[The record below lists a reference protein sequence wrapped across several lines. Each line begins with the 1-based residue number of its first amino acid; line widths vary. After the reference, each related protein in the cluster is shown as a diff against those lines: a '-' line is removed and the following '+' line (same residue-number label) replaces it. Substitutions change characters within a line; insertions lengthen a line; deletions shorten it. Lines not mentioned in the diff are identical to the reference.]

1 MKNSTIKRSFN
12 RSLAAVAVGACLAT
26 SPMTFAA
33 SNTVGSIYGEA
44 KVGATITFKSNATGL
59 SRTLTADENG
69 KFSFKNVPP
78 GRYTVKSSNGGTSTV
93 MVTIGTGSSVI
104 FSGDNTEIIQVR
116 GSAISAID
124 TSSVESSVVFT
135 NEQIEL
141 LPVGRNSTAIALL
154 TPGTVP
160 GDADFGNLPSFGGS
174 SVAENG
180 YYIDGFDVTNIRSF
194 LSFATLPFD
203 AISQTEVKT
212 GGYGAEY
219 GRSLGGV
226 TNTVTKSG
234 TNEWKFQAAAYYT
247 PDSLRTDGKNTI
259 DLEEP
264 DGSLLTG
271 YRADDYSESLSY
283 NIGVGGPIIEDT
295 LFIYANLE
303 FQDNTR
309 DTYNRIESNDR
320 STTNPNGLI
329 KLDWYINDDHLV
341 SGTYIQNEEDI
352 DRVFYT
358 NADDEYYTGKHGEE
372 TTRYT
377 EENGGDIMIF
387 NYSGQITDD
396 LSVSLMYGELEN
408 RNENKNPRN
417 PDEAAAL
424 CPRVFDTRGDKS
436 WGAREVLGCW
446 NTAQSTILDVE
457 PESDRDERTSYKIDV
472 SYTLGDHEFR
482 VGYNN
487 EEFIS
492 YTLGSQY
499 TGGVYYRYFESNAA
513 TSTSINGVEQP
524 IGTQAVRVIYDD
536 QKSGNF
542 KVENTAFYI
551 EDNWQITDDIL
562 LYLGVRN
569 ETFTNYAA
577 NGEVFVEAEELIAPR
592 LGFSWDVD
600 GDSTKKFYGT
610 FGRSYIPIASNTNIR
625 ATRQEAGS
633 QYYYKYDDI
642 DAATGAPIGLG
653 EKIGGGYTDDQ
664 VPDPRVIA
672 VSDLD
677 PMFQD
682 EYILGYQQEVME
694 NWTAG
699 VKLMYREIQDGMD
712 DMCSHDGFYNWG
724 VDQGFAMAN
733 EGNDWETPEGG
744 FDVHSMSGCLLI
756 NPGKDLNLFIDTNG
770 DGDVTAQTV
779 SNDYF
784 NIPEYKR
791 TYKGLE
797 LTLERAFADGWYMNA
812 SYVYSKSEGN
822 IEGYVNS
829 TLGQED
835 AGATQDFDH
844 KRFQDGSQGYLPNDR
859 RHQFKVYGAYQFTE
873 ELTVTANVNLMSGTP
888 QSCNGFLP
896 TDARNGEAGFLVG
909 DGSTSYDKGNFDR
922 YGASSFYCV
931 NENGDSELSSR
942 GDYGDTDWT
951 YMVDAG
957 LSYIPHWADD
967 QLTLKIDV
975 FNIFDFDEATEVN
988 QQKDYARGG
997 SEINPNFLAPT
1008 SFQAPRSVRFTAR
1021 YKF

>member
-1 MKNSTIKRSFN
+1 MS
-12 RSLAAVAVGACLAT
+12 
-26 SPMTFAA
+26 FAA

-44 KVGATITFKSNATGL
+44 KAGATITFKSDATGL
-59 SRTLTADENG
+59 SRNLTADENG

-78 GRYTVKSSNGGTSTV
+78 GRYTVRSSNGASHSV

-104 FSGDNTEIIQVR
+104 FSGDETEVIEVR

-135 NEQIEL
+135 HEQIEL

-160 GDADFGNLPSFGGS
+160 GDDDFGNLPSFGGS

-234 TNEWKFQAAAYYT
+234 TNEWKFAASAYYT
-247 PDSLRTDGKNTI
+247 PNSLRSDGI
-259 DLEEP
+259 DIVDLGQA
-264 DGSLLTG
+264 DGNLLSR
-271 YRADDYSESLSY
+271 YSSDDYSQSLSY
-283 NIGVGGPIIEDT
+283 NIGAGGPIIEDT

-303 FQDNTR
+303 FQDVEQDNYSRTS
-309 DTYNRIESNDR
+309 SNSR
-320 STTNPNGLI
+320 STTNPNGII

-341 SGTYIQNEEDI
+341 SGTYIQNEEEI
-352 DRVFYT
+352 DRVFY
-358 NADDEYYTGKHGEE
+358 DHVDEEFYTGKHGEE
-372 TTRYT
+372 STRYT

-408 RNENKNPRN
+408 LNENKNPRN
-417 PDEAAAL
+417 PDTAAAL
-424 CPRVFDTRGDKS
+424 CPRVFDTRGDKA

-446 NTAQSTILDVE
+446 NTAQSKILDTE
-457 PESDRDERTSYKIDV
+457 PESDRDERSSFKIDV
-472 SYTLGDHEFR
+472 SYTIGDHELR
-482 VGYNN
+482 MGYNN
-487 EEFIS
+487 EEFTS
-492 YTLGSQY
+492 YTLGEIY
-499 TGGVYYRYFESNAA
+499 TGGVYYRYFESNEA
-513 TSTSINGVEQP
+513 TSTSINGVELP
-524 IGTQAVRVIYDD
+524 VGSQAVRVIYDD
-536 QKSGNF
+536 QKSGSF

-551 EDNWQITDDIL
+551 EDNWQITDDML
-562 LYLGVRN
+562 LYIGVRN

-577 NGEVFVEAEELIAPR
+577 NGEVFVEADELIAPR

-600 GDSTKKFYGT
+600 GDSTKKLYGT

-625 ATRQEAGS
+625 ATRQESGS
-633 QYYYKYDDI
+633 QYYYSYDDI
-642 DAATGAPIGLG
+642 DATTGAPIGLG
-653 EKIGGGYTDDQ
+653 DKIGGGYTDDQ

-699 VKLMYREIQDGMD
+699 VKFMYREIQDGMD

-733 EGNDWETPEGG
+733 ADNEWHTPEGG
-744 FDVHSMSGCLLI
+744 FDVASMSGCLLI

-770 DGDVTAQTV
+770 DGEVTAQTV

-784 NIPEYKR
+784 NIPEYDR
-791 TYKGLE
+791 SYKGIE
-797 LTLERAFADGWYMNA
+797 LTLEKAFADGWYMNA
-812 SYVYSKSEGN
+812 SYVWSQSEGN

-859 RHQFKVYGAYQFTE
+859 RHQFKVYGAYQFSD
-873 ELTVTANVNLMSGTP
+873 ELTVTANINLMSGTP
-888 QSCNGFLP
+888 KSCNGFLP
-896 TDARNGEAGFLVG
+896 TDARNGEAKFLVG
-909 DGSTSYDKGNFDR
+909 DGSTTFDEGNFGR

-931 NENGDSELSSR
+931 NESGESELSNR
-942 GDYGDTDWT
+942 GDYGTTGWT

-957 LSYIPHWADD
+957 LSYIPDWADD
-967 QLTLKIDV
+967 QLTLKVDV
-975 FNIFDFDEATEVN
+975 FNIFDFDEATEVD
-988 QQKDYARGG
+988 QQKDFARGG
-997 SEINPNFLAPT
+997 SEINPNFGKAT
-1008 SFQAPRSVRFTAR
+1008 NYQAPRSVRFTAR